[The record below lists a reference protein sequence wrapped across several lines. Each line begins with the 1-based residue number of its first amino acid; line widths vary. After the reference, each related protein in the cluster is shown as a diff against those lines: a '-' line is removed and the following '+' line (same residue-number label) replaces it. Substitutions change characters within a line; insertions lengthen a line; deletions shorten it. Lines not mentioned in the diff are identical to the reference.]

1 MVDLTLVNIRYCSY
15 GIDVGNVGTVSE
27 LEDLW
32 LGVASADDAT
42 TQFLLFSSFSRKLAM
57 GEASQ
62 LYLTQ
67 FAKKKLTFICIQSRL
82 FYFLAIYLYKS

>member
-1 MVDLTLVNIRYCSY
+1 MWGRD
-15 GIDVGNVGTVSE
+15 SE
-27 LEDLW
+27 MDARL
-32 LGVASADDAT
+32 LGVALAIDAA
-42 TQFLLFSSFSRKLAM
+42 TQFSLFSSFSRQLAR

-67 FAKKKLTFICIQSRL
+67 FAKKKLTFVCIWSQL

>member
-1 MVDLTLVNIRYCSY
+1 VNIRYCSY
-15 GIDVGNVGTVSE
+15 GIDVGVDVGKVSE
-27 LEDLW
+27 LDDPW
-32 LGVASADDAT
+32 LGAVSANEAT
-42 TQFLLFSSFSRKLAM
+42 TQILLFSSFSRKLAM
-57 GEASQ
+57 GELSQ